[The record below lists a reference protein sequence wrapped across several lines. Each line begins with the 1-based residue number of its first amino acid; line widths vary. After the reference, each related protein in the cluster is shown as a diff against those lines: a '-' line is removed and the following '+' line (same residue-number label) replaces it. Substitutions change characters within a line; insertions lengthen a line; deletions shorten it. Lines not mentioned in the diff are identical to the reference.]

1 MKKGLFQSVIWLA
14 FILITTQSRAQSV
27 VQPLLHA
34 FEQLDKDTCLKKA
47 DISFCLLDINT
58 GKVIVEKNKD
68 KLLAPASTLKTFTT
82 ATALYVLGENY
93 QYQTRVT
100 FKGKIQDKVGKGTLI
115 IYGAGDPS
123 LGSDR
128 YDDTKPDKVFQQIV
142 KALKSKGIEQLEGNI
157 IVNKSIY
164 TDENINKDWLDEDVG
179 NYYGAGI
186 YPLNWKENKF
196 EINLIPTT
204 NSFEVLN
211 NTGTPSGL
219 VNFITTLGG
228 SININGYFYRN
239 RIIVGDPNGQTGTPA
254 NVSRLGIGIP
264 SVPHVPF
271 QTSMF
276 QAYGGLVTTIP
287 LNLDSKSA
295 VSSMI
300 EKQGVGISIG
310 NLSVAGFPS
319 NTFNANYGVQG
330 EFAFSTQTPTNPGF
344 LNTAGGFFRNSL
356 TNGSQLVLSQINAGV
371 LGQIVNQAGNP
382 LSALN
387 AAVLGMDETR
397 GSTFGQDITGDFN
410 PDILETINNF
420 GIGVFG
426 TQNNVGRNYA
436 GAFLGRVYA
445 SNRVGIGPSKNILQP
460 VNVNAVPSNPGNA

>member
-93 QYQTRVT
+93 QYQTKVT
-100 FKGKIQDKVGKGTLI
+100 FKGTIQDKVGKGTLI

-196 EINLIPTT
+196 EINLVPTT
-204 NSFEVLN
+204 SSFEVLN
-211 NTGTPSGL
+211 NTAGYDNKKDFCIELIHKEGATTEEAFAYIEKSKSCMYNIKGVLSAKEATQNMQLARLTPDKDFIRDLSAYLKKEMAFKTNNIRSYEQEIEITRIVSPPLAQL
-219 VNFITTLGG
+219 VYWCNQKSLNLYAESFCKTIASHMFKAG
-228 SININGYFYRN
+228 SW
-239 RIIVGDPNGQTGTPA
+239 
-254 NVSRLGIGIP
+254 RLGISAMMRYANALKINTRQVQLKDGCGLAETNRITTYVLASMLQRNTKEKNHQTFYASLP
-264 SVPHVPF
+264 SINGLNMKSGYIGGTRSYAGYITLKDSTKASFAFIIHGYTCTPKEVK
-271 QTSMF
+271 SKMF
-276 QAYGGLVTTIP
+276 QV
-287 LNLDSKSA
+287 LDK
-295 VSSMI
+295 M
-300 EKQGVGISIG
+300 K
-310 NLSVAGFPS
+310 
-319 NTFNANYGVQG
+319 
-330 EFAFSTQTPTNPGF
+330 
-344 LNTAGGFFRNSL
+344 
-356 TNGSQLVLSQINAGV
+356 
-371 LGQIVNQAGNP
+371 
-382 LSALN
+382 
-387 AAVLGMDETR
+387 
-397 GSTFGQDITGDFN
+397 
-410 PDILETINNF
+410 
-420 GIGVFG
+420 
-426 TQNNVGRNYA
+426 
-436 GAFLGRVYA
+436 
-445 SNRVGIGPSKNILQP
+445 
-460 VNVNAVPSNPGNA
+460 